1 MVRPILRQQW
11 RRHELRLRL
20 LRAVHDDSTWG
31 RCLVCTE
38 SVERGVW
45 PGKKRSGSPGLVGR
59 ERIAPLVAAQGCWCG
74 VITFVP
80 DQRKFEVEG
89 CRCSDA
95 QKYHLE
101 FDSDLKLIAKRLVR

>member
-1 MVRPILRQQW
+1 MAREEAIGVAGSGRS
-11 RRHELRLRL
+11 RLG
-20 LRAVHDDSTWG
+20 G
-31 RCLVCTE
+31 RSQAWLKFKNPAAPSDE
-38 SVERGVW
+38 ERV
-45 PGKKRSGSPGLVGR
+45 
-59 ERIAPLVAAQGCWCG
+59 APLIAAQGCWGG

>member
-1 MVRPILRQQW
+1 MRPTLAFGTFV
-11 RRHELRLRL
+11 L
-20 LRAVHDDSTWG
+20 LNSAFACADGAWGDRAWAD
-31 RCLVCTE
+31 
-38 SVERGVW
+38 RG
-45 PGKKRSGSPGLVGR
+45 PSDE
-59 ERIAPLVAAQGCWCG
+59 ERIAPLVAAQGCWGG
-74 VITFVP
+74 VITFVH